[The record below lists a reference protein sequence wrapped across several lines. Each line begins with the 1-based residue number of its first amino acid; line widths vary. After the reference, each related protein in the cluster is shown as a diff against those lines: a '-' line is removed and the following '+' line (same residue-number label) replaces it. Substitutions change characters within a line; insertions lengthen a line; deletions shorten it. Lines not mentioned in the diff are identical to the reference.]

1 MSDPVDEG
9 FSSDV
14 TYRQAIADAY
24 RGAMAD
30 FKQYQY
36 WDGIKKLGN
45 PIGKA
50 IVEKIYRPFLS
61 LEDIL
66 HNNKLSPRQ
75 KGFDMTLKVIG
86 GLAFVPVVLGALI
99 GGSALIA
106 PMMFLCSCIETA
118 KNFAFW
124 RAERAERNILRKE
137 MITTKAMETA
147 IDEAPLNDN
156 EKAILKT
163 FAFKEA
169 AIYSALYKMREKII
183 HDSKQT
189 FAQKQPQVAAL
200 NAAIEAF
207 SKGTLKSEAIREIS
221 QSIPIE
227 EQNQLLSDI
236 FVYNQACDQIN
247 KQQIK
252 AKKSL
257 LDTIELYKIARAE
270 IHSQNLP
277 ESIKTK
283 MVEMIERKKNT
294 IDDARDLEVRLV
306 NHFINIS
313 HLQKNSTSEME
324 LFDSPRIQK
333 IDDRRHIIDLA
344 KSKLQAALAKYAPSA
359 AEKLDER
366 KNEQEAKRIAQEN
379 ATVQVFKSHG
389 FNIKVIEDKM
399 RLEHLEKATPKRLVI
414 TALTA
419 GGAFLH
425 GILVLGIPAMAAA
438 SGPAAAA
445 SITTLA
451 SVLTGLSVALGVTS
465 YGSALLINRQEN
477 KRAEAL
483 TNITQSGE
491 NASYEMSPEEVKTYK
506 ESLANKKEKKL
517 SHRAQAY
524 LPRMMKFVN
533 KKKNPEATTL
543 ERSEPINQQNDKSK
557 AKGPK

>member
-1 MSDPVDEG
+1 MSAPVDEA
-9 FSSDV
+9 FSNDI
-14 TYRQAIADAY
+14 TYRQAIAKAF
-24 RGAMAD
+24 RAAMAD
-30 FKQYQY
+30 FKEYHY

-50 IVEKIYRPFLS
+50 AVEKVYRPFLS

-66 HNNKLSPRQ
+66 HDNKLNPRQ
-75 KGFDMTLKVIG
+75 KGFEMTLKVIG

-124 RAERAERNILRKE
+124 RAERAERNLLRKE
-137 MITTKAMETA
+137 MITTEAIETA
-147 IDEAPLNDN
+147 IDSAQLNDS
-156 EKAILKT
+156 EKAILKSFT
-163 FAFKEA
+163 FKEA
-169 AIYSALYKMREKII
+169 EIYSDLYKMRDKII
-183 HDSKQT
+183 HDPNQS
-189 FAQKQPQVAAL
+189 FAQKKSQVAAL

-207 SKGTLKSEAIREIS
+207 SKGTLKSEAILEIS

-227 EQNQLLSDI
+227 DQSQFITKVLD
-236 FVYNQACDQIN
+236 YNQACDQIK

-277 ESIKTK
+277 ETIKAK
-283 MVEMIERKKNT
+283 MIEMIERKKNT

-313 HLQKNSTSEME
+313 HLQKNSASEME
-324 LFDSPRIQK
+324 LFDSPQIQK

-344 KSKLQAALAKYAPSA
+344 KNKLKAALAKYAPSA

-366 KNEQEAKRIAQEN
+366 KNEQAAKRIAQEN
-379 ATVQVFKSHG
+379 ATVQAFKNHG
-389 FNIKVIEDKM
+389 FNIKAIEDKM
-399 RLEHLEKATPKRLVI
+399 RLEHLEKATPKRLVV

-425 GILVLGIPAMAAA
+425 AILVLVIPAIMVT
-438 SGPAAAA
+438 SGPAAPA
-445 SITTLA
+445 SA
-451 SVLTGLSVALGVTS
+451 SVLIGALTGLSAALGVTS
-465 YGSALLINRQEN
+465 YGSALLINRQES

-483 TNITQSGE
+483 EKITQSGKE
-491 NASYEMSPEEVKTYK
+491 ASYEMSPEEVKTYK
-506 ESLANKKEKKL
+506 ETLAHKKESTL
-517 SHRAQAY
+517 SHRVQAY
-524 LPRMMKFVN
+524 LPRMMKFPN
-533 KKKNPEATTL
+533 KKKHHEAATL
-543 ERSEPINQQNDKSK
+543 ESAAPTDQNAEKSK